1 MHTRPIGGP
10 RVYNFWQDFQEI
22 STELLHQ
29 HFMRLCCTVLFVETK
44 VFKNTC
50 SPSANL
56 DTPPTPPGSGSF
68 LATVVPFMGRWL
80 WLFPSWWLSLGPPT
94 PSICSHWNNASQ
106 GTASCLFK
114 NLHCLCLFGDIT
126 ARLLAWVAK
135 SCSLQVSNHLYFAD
149 EKTNV
154 LTQLPWG
161 RGASAVREA
170 GIPVQGSLFT
180 SVWVLLPHCLMCA
193 CRVLPRLHHS
203 LCSHRV
209 SKLQT
214 LRIKSYLPDWPY
226 PWMVVQTDPNAK
238 IPTAWS
244 KIFLKI

>member
-29 HFMRLCCTVLFVETK
+29 HFMRLCCIVLFVETK

-56 DTPPTPPGSGSF
+56 DIPPTLPGSGSF

-106 GTASCLFK
+106 ETASCLFK
-114 NLHCLCLFGDIT
+114 NLHCLCLSGDIT

-161 RGASAVREA
+161 GGQLLEKLGFLSREVCS
-170 GIPVQGSLFT
+170 PVCEF
-180 SVWVLLPHCLMCA
+180 
-193 CRVLPRLHHS
+193 
-203 LCSHRV
+203 
-209 SKLQT
+209 
-214 LRIKSYLPDWPY
+214 SYL
-226 PWMVVQTDPNAK
+226 
-238 IPTAWS
+238 TALCVPAES
-244 KIFLKI
+244 FLGSIILFAHTESLSCRHLE